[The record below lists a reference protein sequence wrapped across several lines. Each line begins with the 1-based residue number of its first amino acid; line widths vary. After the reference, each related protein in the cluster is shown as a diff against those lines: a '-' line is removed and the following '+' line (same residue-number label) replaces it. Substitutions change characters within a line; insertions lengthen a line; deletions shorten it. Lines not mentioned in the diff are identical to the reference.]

1 MENYRNENLYYIVK
15 NINRNKY
22 FMNKQFQDDYQYSK
36 NLISV
41 HDKEYSQLKKHLSM
55 FKKIVDD
62 KIEIYY
68 LAKNLCSDLDNQ
80 VDVYLF
86 ALIQS
91 PSF

>member
-1 MENYRNENLYYIVK
+1 
-15 NINRNKY
+15 
-22 FMNKQFQDDYQYSK
+22 
-36 NLISV
+36 
-41 HDKEYSQLKKHLSM
+41 M

-86 ALIQS
+86 ALTITIILKKSMLLYLQKI
-91 PSF
+91 